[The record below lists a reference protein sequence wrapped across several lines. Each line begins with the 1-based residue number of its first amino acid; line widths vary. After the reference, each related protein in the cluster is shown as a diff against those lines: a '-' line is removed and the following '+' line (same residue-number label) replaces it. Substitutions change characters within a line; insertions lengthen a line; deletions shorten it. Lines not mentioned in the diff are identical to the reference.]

1 MQRSSPCD
9 ELMIISDERADGFKC
24 EYQKGYR
31 NVTKYI
37 HRQ

>member
-9 ELMIISDERADGFKC
+9 ELVMSGLMEVKC